1 MKRTEV
7 EIAKLCAVSHDR
19 STDEVTITF
28 RVTDEEYKNLVFRL
42 ARRDD
47 IEWIIRGDKLGIG
60 YQED

>member
-47 IEWIIRGDKLGIG
+47 IEWIIRGDKLDIG